1 MVKTSS
7 NSDVR
12 ELGRLGFK
20 CILGA
25 DEAGMGPLA
34 GPVVVAVVQ
43 LPDRYQLKGIRD
55 SKLMTEKQLSFYN
68 DMVREKAI
76 RFAIEEGSVEE
87 INRVGLRPTL
97 FAAYRRAI
105 ARMNGADFI
114 LVDALTI
121 PELDIRQRGIIKG
134 DMKVTSIAA
143 ASVLAKVHRDN
154 LMREADKKFP
164 SYGFAKHKGYG
175 TKQHMAA
182 IRTHGACPLHR
193 VSWRVFERLS
203 V

>member
-76 RFAIEEGSVEE
+76 RFAIEEG
-87 INRVGLRPTL
+87 
-97 FAAYRRAI
+97 
-105 ARMNGADFI
+105 
-114 LVDALTI
+114 
-121 PELDIRQRGIIKG
+121 
-134 DMKVTSIAA
+134 
-143 ASVLAKVHRDN
+143 
-154 LMREADKKFP
+154 
-164 SYGFAKHKGYG
+164 
-175 TKQHMAA
+175 
-182 IRTHGACPLHR
+182 
-193 VSWRVFERLS
+193 
-203 V
+203 